1 MLNFHLRLIIIVNL
15 YFYLLLFLLP
25 LFSLP
30 FMLNALLF
38 ESSKIFS
45 IFLLFFL
52 FLNHIVSHKRIKSRV
67 IVSRVLRRIHFSR
80 RNRHILHIRL
90 RTYSPVLLWSHL
102 SRLLSKASYS
112 IMITAVGEKPLMFL
126 ILQLIFLQLS
136 LVDKVILPLSW
147 WS

>member
-112 IMITAVGEKPLMFL
+112 IMITAVGEKPLMLL

>member
-1 MLNFHLRLIIIVNL
+1 MLQFHLRLIIIVNL